1 MHFRSLSPLL
11 FLFLI
16 PHILFAQPVAQIT
29 IGWWNMENVFDCVDD
44 PGSGDDEYLP
54 QGKKQWTHEKLH
66 RKLLTLSRVINDM
79 NPDVLGFCEVEHESL
94 IDSLLKYVPRKYGKV
109 YYESSDRRGIDMGMI
124 YDKSKFSL
132 VDSKKHPIPTK
143 GRPTREIIEISLSYL
158 PLFYKG
164 DGRGEVLHFLLNHW
178 PSRLGG
184 QLESEPRRLIAA
196 AIARRIIDDILA
208 KDSTARIIVLGDFN
222 DEPFDRSISEV
233 LRASGKITQVKTA
246 NDLFNSTI
254 HFVQEKKGTHYYSG
268 KWSVIDQIIISRSLL
283 VSGSLVIADTSSIML
298 FKRDY
303 MLSKSGQP
311 LPFSRGGCSDHLPIL
326 LPLFVKERVWV
337 RSSK

>member
-16 PHILFAQPVAQIT
+16 PRILFAQPVAQIT

-44 PGSGDDEYLP
+44 PGSGDDEFLP
-54 QGKKQWTHEKLH
+54 QGKKQWTQEKLH

-109 YYESSDRRGIDMGMI
+109 YYESSDRRGIDIGMI
-124 YDKSKFSL
+124 YDKSKFSF
-132 VDSKKHPIPTK
+132 VDSKKHVIPTK
-143 GRPTREIIEISLSYL
+143 GRPTREIIEVSLSVC
-158 PLFYKG
+158 PSFKEG
-164 DGRGEVLHFLLNHW
+164 SGVVLHLLLNHW

-196 AIARRIIDDILA
+196 ATARRIIDDILA
-208 KDSTARIIVLGDFN
+208 QDSTAKIIVMGDFN

-233 LRASGKITQVKTA
+233 LRASGKITQVKA
-246 NDLFNSTI
+246 YNDLFNPTI
-254 HFVQEKKGTHYYSG
+254 HFLQEKEGTHYYSG
-268 KWSVIDQIIISRSLL
+268 KWNVIDQIIISRSLL
-283 VSGSLVIADTSSIML
+283 ASGSPVIADTSSIML